1 MNFDGF
7 NCRTAS
13 STIDKNIDVSI
24 EVKIYS
30 ETSFIDSLGD
40 LKHAFWF
47 SKKIAP
53 TVSVKVA

>member
-13 STIDKNIDVSI
+13 STIDNNIDVSI

-30 ETSFIDSLGD
+30 ETSFRLRNED
-40 LKHAFWF
+40 LRHAFRF

-53 TVSVKVA
+53 TVLY